1 MKQVALSSTKDFP
14 SGNFQLPWVVPPEG
28 TGLDTPVRAAS
39 PSITAAD
46 TGKTSY
52 SLLSSSDSLIVSLV
66 IIPSHPPPAHPPT
79 HPYTSNL
86 LVCSRILSIHKI
98 SSHCLSS
105 LPRRL
110 STNGFKRQNKVGIAF
125 QLNPPAEGLAAL
137 AHKRENPEL

>member
-1 MKQVALSSTKDFP
+1 MSSTKDFP
-14 SGNFQLPWVVPPEG
+14 SGNFQLPWDVPPEG

-52 SLLSSSDSLIVSLV
+52 CLVSSSDSLIVSFL

-86 LVCSRILSIHKI
+86 LIFSRILSIHKI

-110 STNGFKRQNKVGIAF
+110 STNRFKKQNKVSIAF
-125 QLNPPAEGLAAL
+125 QQNPPAEGLAAL
-137 AHKRENPEL
+137 AHKKGSPEL